1 MRNHYEL
8 LQIFPRATQDEVKDA
23 FRFLLFRY
31 HPDHNRGREEWA
43 VERTMELVEAY
54 HTLSNPARR
63 AHYDVL
69 RGAKVRAELPKKGF
83 SLFGSGATKAK
94 QVAAIFSDG
103 VDKYKT
109 DEFESAIKAF
119 RQVLTLEPDFPNVKY
134 NLSLAFLALER
145 YPEALQWLQEHVG
158 KNKED
163 QEARALHTKA
173 ARRATRG
180 KAPAAK

>member
-8 LQIFPRATQDEVKDA
+8 LQIFPRATQDEVKEA

-31 HPDHNRGREEWA
+31 HPDHNRSREEWA

-54 HTLSNPARR
+54 HALSDPARR

-94 QVAAIFSDG
+94 QVAAIFADG
-103 VDKYKT
+103 VSKYKA
-109 DEFESAIKAF
+109 DEFENAIKAF
-119 RQVLTLEPDFPNVKY
+119 RQVVTLEPDFPNAKY
-134 NLSLAFLALER
+134 NLGLAFLAIER

-158 KNKED
+158 KNKGDE
-163 QEARALHTKA
+163 EVRALCAKVSGLATK
-173 ARRATRG
+173 RRAST
-180 KAPAAK
+180 AK